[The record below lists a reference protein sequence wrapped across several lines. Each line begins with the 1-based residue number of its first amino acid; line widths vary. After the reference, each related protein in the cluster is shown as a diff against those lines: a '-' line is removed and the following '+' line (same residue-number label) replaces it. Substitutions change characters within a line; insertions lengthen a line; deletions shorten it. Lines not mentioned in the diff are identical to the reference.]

1 MSENINEFT
10 GNFYPDQY
18 KKDSKLDINHNYL
31 LEQFADYDEIL
42 NKIKEVV
49 IRGDFTLGSI
59 VDEVEEEYAKLCG
72 TKHAIGVGS
81 GTDALFLSLK
91 SIGVDKGDEVITT
104 PFTFFATVGAIVTS
118 GATPVF
124 VDCGD
129 DLNINPDLIES
140 AITPRTKAIMPVHW
154 SGRPCEMDS
163 INAIAEKN
171 EIYVV
176 EDACHAIQATYKN
189 RPAGSLGDFGCFS
202 FHPLKNLNVW
212 GDGGIIT
219 TDSDEHAKRLKL
231 IRNHGL
237 IGRNECIEF
246 AYNSRLDSI
255 QAVVVKHM
263 LGKIDNITSSRIS
276 NALYLDNKLS
286 GISEINIPKRDNNLK
301 EVFHLYMF
309 RANKRD
315 ELQQYLISKNIDAK
329 VHYPIP
335 MHLQEAAKK
344 YGYTEGDFPVCEM
357 AGKSV
362 ISFPVHEFVTK
373 NDLDKIVDHVKS
385 FYGE

>member
-1 MSENINEFT
+1 MSKKIEEFV

-18 KKDSKLDINHNYL
+18 KNDSKLSINHNYL
-31 LEQFADYDEIL
+31 EEQFSDHDEIL
-42 NKIKEVV
+42 KKIKEVV
-49 IRGDFTLGSI
+49 IKGDFTLGSI

-104 PFTFFATVGAIVTS
+104 SFTFFATVGAIVTS

-124 VDCGD
+124 VDCGE

-140 AITPRTKAIMPVHW
+140 AITSKTKAIMPVHW
-154 SGRPCEMDS
+154 SGRPCEMDK
-163 INAIAEKN
+163 INAIAEKHGL
-171 EIYVV
+171 YVI
-176 EDACHAIQATYKN
+176 EDACHAIKATYKN
-189 RPAGSLGDFGCFS
+189 RPAGSLGNFGCFS

-219 TDSDEHAKRLKL
+219 TNSDEHAKRLKL

-237 IGRNECIEF
+237 IGRNECVEF
-246 AYNSRLDSI
+246 AYNSRLDSV

-263 LGKIDNITSSRIS
+263 LAKIENITNSRIS
-276 NALYLDNKLS
+276 NAMYLDNKLS
-286 GISEINIPKRDNNLK
+286 GISEITLPQRDSNLK

-309 RANKRD
+309 RAKKRD
-315 ELQQYLISKNIDAK
+315 ELQKFLISKNIDAK

-344 YGYTEGDFPVCEM
+344 YGYVEGDFPLCEK

-362 ISFPVHEFVTK
+362 ISFPVHEFVSK
-373 NDLDKIVDHVKS
+373 DDLDEIVHQVKS
-385 FYGE
+385 FYGA

>member
-1 MSENINEFT
+1 MDKNIENFA

-18 KKDSKLDINHNYL
+18 NKDSKLEINHNYL
-31 LEQFADYDEIL
+31 SEQFADHDEIL

-49 IRGDFTLGSI
+49 IKGDFTLGSC
-59 VDEVEEEYAKLCG
+59 VDEVEEEYASLCG

-91 SIGVDKGDEVITT
+91 VLGVDNGDEVITT
-104 PFTFFATVGAIVTS
+104 PFTFFATVGSIVTT
-118 GATPVF
+118 GAKPVF
-124 VDCGD
+124 VDCGN
-129 DLNINPDLIES
+129 DLNINPDLIEA

-154 SGRPCEMDS
+154 SGRPCDMDK
-163 INAIAEKN
+163 INAIAEKHG
-171 EIYVV
+171 IAVV
-176 EDACHAIQATYKN
+176 EDACHAIKATYKN
-189 RPAGSLGDFGCFS
+189 RPTGGLGNFGCFS

-219 TDSDEHAKRLKL
+219 TNSDEHAKRLKL

-237 IGRNECIEF
+237 IGRNECVEF
-246 AYNSRLDSI
+246 GYNSRLDTI

-263 LGKIDNITSSRIS
+263 LGKINHITDSRIS
-276 NALYLDNKLS
+276 NASYLDDNLKDIKQIELPNRD
-286 GISEINIPKRDNNLK
+286 SELK

-309 RANKRD
+309 NAEKRD
-315 ELQQYLISKNIDAK
+315 ELQEYLISKDIDAK

-335 MHLQEAAKK
+335 MHLQVAAKK
-344 YGYTEGDFPVCEM
+344 YGYKEGDFPMCEK

-362 ISFPVHEFVTK
+362 ISLPVHEFISK
-373 NDLDKIVDHVKS
+373 ENLDKVISHIKY
-385 FYGE
+385 FYGV

>member
-1 MSENINEFT
+1 MDKNIEKFT

-18 KKDSKLDINHNYL
+18 NKDSKLEINHNYL
-31 LEQFADYDEIL
+31 LEQFADHDDIL
-42 NKIKEVV
+42 KKIKEVV
-49 IRGDFTLGSI
+49 IKGDFTLGST
-59 VDEVEEEYAKLCG
+59 VDEVEEKYAALCG

-91 SIGVDKGDEVITT
+91 VLGVDNGDEVITT
-104 PFTFFATVGAIVTS
+104 PFTFFATVGSIATT
-118 GATPVF
+118 GAKPVF

-129 DLNINPDLIES
+129 DLNIDPDLIEA
-140 AITPRTKAIMPVHW
+140 AITSKTKAIMPVHW
-154 SGRPCEMDS
+154 SGRPCDMDK
-163 INAIAEKN
+163 INAIAEKHG
-171 EIYVV
+171 IAVV
-176 EDACHAIQATYKN
+176 EDACHAIKATYKN
-189 RPAGSLGDFGCFS
+189 RPTGGLGNFGCFS

-219 TDSDEHAKRLKL
+219 TNSDEHAKRLKL

-237 IGRNECIEF
+237 IGRNECVEF
-246 AYNSRLDSI
+246 GYNSRLDTV

-263 LGKIDNITSSRIS
+263 LGKIDHITDSRIS
-276 NALYLDNKLS
+276 NATYLDENLK
-286 GISEINIPKRDNNLK
+286 GIKQISLPLRDAELK

-309 RANKRD
+309 NADNRD
-315 ELQQYLISKNIDAK
+315 ELQEYLISMGIDAK

-335 MHLQEAAKK
+335 MHLQVAAQK
-344 YGYTEGDFPVCEM
+344 YGYKQGDFPMCEK

-362 ISFPVHEFVTK
+362 ISLPVHEFVTK
-373 NDLDKIVDHVKS
+373 ENLDKVIYHVKS

>member
-1 MSENINEFT
+1 MSNKIEEFV

-18 KKDSKLDINHNYL
+18 KNDSKLSINHNYL
-31 LEQFADYDEIL
+31 EEQFADHDEIL
-42 NKIKEVV
+42 RKIKEVV
-49 IRGDFTLGSI
+49 IKGDFTLGSI

-104 PFTFFATVGAIVTS
+104 SFTFFATVGAIVTS

-124 VDCGD
+124 VDCGE

-140 AITPRTKAIMPVHW
+140 AITSKTKAIMPVHW
-154 SGRPCEMDS
+154 SGRPCEMDT
-163 INAIAEKN
+163 INAIAEKHGL
-171 EIYVV
+171 YVI
-176 EDACHAIQATYKN
+176 EDACHAIKATYKN
-189 RPAGSLGDFGCFS
+189 RPAGSLGNFGCFS

-219 TDSDEHAKRLKL
+219 TNSDEHAKRLKL

-237 IGRNECIEF
+237 IGRNECVEF
-246 AYNSRLDSI
+246 AYNSRLDSV

-263 LGKIDNITSSRIS
+263 LAKIENITNSRIS
-276 NALYLDNKLS
+276 NAMYLDNKLS
-286 GISEINIPKRDNNLK
+286 GISEITLPQRDSNLK

-309 RANKRD
+309 RAKNRD
-315 ELQQYLISKNIDAK
+315 ELQQFLISKNIDAK

-344 YGYTEGDFPVCEM
+344 YGYAEGDFPLCEK

-362 ISFPVHEFVTK
+362 ISFPVHEFVSK
-373 NDLDKIVDHVKS
+373 DDLDEIVHQVKS
-385 FYGE
+385 FYGA

>member
-1 MSENINEFT
+1 MSNKIKEFA

-18 KKDSKLDINHNYL
+18 KNDSKLSINHNYL
-31 LEQFADYDEIL
+31 EEQFADHDEIL

-49 IRGDFTLGSI
+49 IKGDFTLGSI

-104 PFTFFATVGAIVTS
+104 SFTFFATVGAIVTS

-124 VDCGD
+124 VDCGE

-140 AITPRTKAIMPVHW
+140 AITSRTKAIMPVHW
-154 SGRPCEMDS
+154 SGRPCEMDK
-163 INAIAEKN
+163 INAIAEKHGL
-171 EIYVV
+171 YVI
-176 EDACHAIQATYKN
+176 EDACHAIKATYKN

-219 TDSDEHAKRLKL
+219 TNSDEHAKRLKL

-237 IGRNECIEF
+237 IGRNECVEF
-246 AYNSRLDSI
+246 AYNSRLDSV

-263 LGKIDNITSSRIS
+263 LAKIENITNSRIS
-276 NALYLDNKLS
+276 NAMYLDNKLS
-286 GISEINIPKRDNNLK
+286 GISEITLPQRDSNLK

-309 RANKRD
+309 RAKNRD
-315 ELQQYLISKNIDAK
+315 ELQQFLISKNIDAK

-344 YGYTEGDFPVCEM
+344 YGYAEGDFPLCEK

-362 ISFPVHEFVTK
+362 ISFPVHEFVSK
-373 NDLDKIVDHVKS
+373 DDLDEIVHQVKS
-385 FYGE
+385 FYGA

>member
-1 MSENINEFT
+1 MSNKIEEFA

-18 KKDSKLDINHNYL
+18 KNDSKLSINHNYL
-31 LEQFADYDEIL
+31 EEQFADHDEIL
-42 NKIKEVV
+42 RKIKEVV
-49 IRGDFTLGSI
+49 IKGDFTLGSI

-104 PFTFFATVGAIVTS
+104 SFTFFATVGAIVTS

-124 VDCGD
+124 VDCGE

-140 AITPRTKAIMPVHW
+140 AITSKTKAIMPVHW
-154 SGRPCEMDS
+154 SGRPCEMDT
-163 INAIAEKN
+163 INAIAEKHGL
-171 EIYVV
+171 YVI
-176 EDACHAIQATYKN
+176 EDACHAIKATYKN
-189 RPAGSLGDFGCFS
+189 RPAGSLGNFGCFS

-219 TDSDEHAKRLKL
+219 TNSDEHAKRLKL

-237 IGRNECIEF
+237 IGRNECVEF

-263 LGKIDNITSSRIS
+263 LAKIENITNSRIS
-276 NALYLDNKLS
+276 NAMYLDNKLS
-286 GISEINIPKRDNNLK
+286 GISEITLPQRDSNLK

-309 RANKRD
+309 RAKNRD
-315 ELQQYLISKNIDAK
+315 ELQQFLVSKNIDAK

-344 YGYTEGDFPVCEM
+344 YGYAEGDFPLCEK

-362 ISFPVHEFVTK
+362 ISFPVHEFVSK
-373 NDLDKIVDHVKS
+373 DDLDEIVHQVKS
-385 FYGE
+385 FYGA

>member
-1 MSENINEFT
+1 MSNKIEEFV

-18 KKDSKLDINHNYL
+18 KNDSKLSINHNYL
-31 LEQFADYDEIL
+31 EEQFADHDEIL
-42 NKIKEVV
+42 RKIKEVV
-49 IRGDFTLGSI
+49 IKGDFTLGSI

-104 PFTFFATVGAIVTS
+104 SFTFFATVGAIVTS

-124 VDCGD
+124 VDCGE

-140 AITPRTKAIMPVHW
+140 AITSKTKAIMPVHW
-154 SGRPCEMDS
+154 SGRPCEMDT
-163 INAIAEKN
+163 INAIAEKHGL
-171 EIYVV
+171 YVI
-176 EDACHAIQATYKN
+176 EDACHAIKATYKN
-189 RPAGSLGDFGCFS
+189 RPAGSLGNFGCFS

-219 TDSDEHAKRLKL
+219 TNSDEHAKRLKL

-237 IGRNECIEF
+237 IGRNECVEF

-263 LGKIDNITSSRIS
+263 LAKIENITNSRIS
-276 NALYLDNKLS
+276 NAMYLDNELS
-286 GISEINIPKRDNNLK
+286 GISEITLPQRDSNLK

-309 RANKRD
+309 RAKNRD
-315 ELQQYLISKNIDAK
+315 ELQQFLVSKNIDAK

-344 YGYTEGDFPVCEM
+344 YGYAEGDFPLCEK

-362 ISFPVHEFVTK
+362 ISFPVHEFVSK
-373 NDLDKIVDHVKS
+373 DDLDEIVHQVKS
-385 FYGE
+385 FYGA